1 MRVGN
6 LTLAGYGVSSAA
18 VTMSRSVPMQ
28 GCRARSEG
36 TPVSMESGTEQVGR
50 RSLDSEG
57 CYCAQRPAGPGS
69 SEVANPAEARGLQRH
84 RPITARR
91 KKVADA
97 GQWAYAGCMWSALY
111 GAVDALA
118 PAPVV
123 RFGSENERSQ
133 HRGFKPQLSLRAKP
147 QPVPA
152 NLSATFRVASIAV
165 PPSAAI
171 LRSRAST

>member
-1 MRVGN
+1 MIAIAADHSMMAG
-6 LTLAGYGVSSAA
+6 LLAW
-18 VTMSRSVPMQ
+18 
-28 GCRARSEG
+28 
-36 TPVSMESGTEQVGR
+36 
-50 RSLDSEG
+50 
-57 CYCAQRPAGPGS
+57 RP
-69 SEVANPAEARGLQRH
+69 
-84 RPITARR
+84 
-91 KKVADA
+91 
-97 GQWAYAGCMWSALY
+97 WSALY

-152 NLSATFRVASIAV
+152 SLSATFRVASIAV